1 MSMVRT
7 QPSVNF
13 SLHYVCVA
21 FGEKSFSFITGG
33 KKSRKTL
40 SSVACCC
47 VQTKEKRERKL
58 SPRDD
63 LYFFISLSKHNE
75 TKYTEWEQEKQFF
88 LLLIQANSTSLQETV
103 FTATY
108 LYQFTAHSN
117 QKSLVPAL
125 NHVSAVSYQ
134 AHVAGTKTTYDPE
147 FRLLPLPPPTVN
159 LKNILM
165 ISILQFE
172 GVSLGCH
179 SKQTLN
185 QGLERNGFG
194 RRISSS
200 DLYAG

>member
-1 MSMVRT
+1 MVRT
-7 QPSVNF
+7 QPSVNHF

-40 SSVACCC
+40 SSVAAAYKRNR
-47 VQTKEKRERKL
+47 KERESCRRVTIYIFSSRSPNTMRQNTQNENRKNNF
-58 SPRDD
+58 SC
-63 LYFFISLSKHNE
+63 FSF
-75 TKYTEWEQEKQFF
+75 KQ
-88 LLLIQANSTSLQETV
+88 IARSSLQETV
-103 FTATY
+103 FIATY

-185 QGLERNGFG
+185 QGLEKNGFG